1 MTVPAGDL
9 ARWVAQMQA
18 TLRGDAEADVPCG
31 DCTACCRSSQFIHL
45 TPADDAARRRIPRA
59 LLFPAPQRPRG
70 HHVLGYDE
78 RGHCPMLVETGCSI
92 YAERPQTCRSYDCR
106 IFAATGVQ
114 PDQPAVAERVR
125 EWRFTLGE
133 GDAARLAALRAAA
146 AWLAAHPDEIPEPR
160 TALQRAAHAV
170 MIHERFLG

>member
-1 MTVPAGDL
+1 
-9 ARWVAQMQA
+9 
-18 TLRGDAEADVPCG
+18 
-31 DCTACCRSSQFIHL
+31 
-45 TPADDAARRRIPRA
+45 
-59 LLFPAPQRPRG
+59 
-70 HHVLGYDE
+70 
-78 RGHCPMLVETGCSI
+78 MLVETGCSI

-106 IFAATGVQ
+106 VFAATGVQ